1 MQTQLQYSCKVQVV
15 DHIYPQFYE
24 YIEERTET
32 VLLGE
37 GGGGIPLQ
45 CSAPIYEGRLG

>member
-1 MQTQLQYSCKVQVV
+1 MHTQLQHSCKVQVV

-37 GGGGIPLQ
+37 GGGVFLYNVVRP
-45 CSAPIYEGRLG
+45 YMKEG